1 MPLSGAFSLDAARES
16 GLTRAQLLGKRW
28 RRLGPSV
35 YATREIVDGPLLRLK
50 AATLRLPD
58 IAVFSGHT
66 AAFLHRLVQQLNAI
80 EATLP
85 AASHISRRVGM
96 TIRRRRLDPGEVVV
110 RMGFRVTSA
119 LRTVIDVASR
129 APLVDA
135 VVIIDAAL
143 HRRLVSVEQLSA
155 ISKLKRAV
163 TLADPATESPM
174 ETRRRLLLVL
184 AGLPRPLVNVPLRDA
199 LARADLCYP
208 DQRLVIEYD
217 GATHRDIVGAD
228 DRRQNRLINAG
239 YRVIR
244 FTASDV
250 LGDPASV
257 VAVVGRAVGYPA
269 VRGGLSL

>member
-1 MPLSGAFSLDAARES
+1 
-16 GLTRAQLLGKRW
+16 
-28 RRLGPSV
+28 V